1 MLYNI
6 GDELGK
12 GGRGMRDEKRKPQR
26 KMNIDELLA
35 KLQYCKNKIEAG
47 NNVVRNQFKALNLA
61 KRVRIKRGGRRK
73 PI

>member
-1 MLYNI
+1 
-6 GDELGK
+6 
-12 GGRGMRDEKRKPQR
+12 MRDEKRKPQR